1 MCEVNC
7 SNLHVSNL
15 EVNFMFDILTCL
27 YLRIFPVHLLA
38 SSHPHTLCSCVLVR
52 IIAFLHPLIL
62 RFMCPCLHTFIL
74 ISSGSCVLA
83 RILAY
88 SHPHILRFIS
98 VSLYTHILASS
109 FPQVHVCL
117 LVSLNPHFLI
127 CSGSCVLVSILTTS
141 YSQVYVCFLISSHP
155 QVSVFSI
162 RMNNCILAS
171 SSSLVLGNC

>member
-38 SSHPHTLCSCVLVR
+38 SSHPHTFCSCVLAR

-98 VSLYTHILASS
+98 VSLYTHILVSS
-109 FPQVHVCL
+109 
-117 LVSLNPHFLI
+117 SPHPF
-127 CSGSCVLVSILTTS
+127 VLA
-141 YSQVYVCFLISSHP
+141 
-155 QVSVFSI
+155 
-162 RMNNCILAS
+162 CILAS
-171 SSSLVLGNC
+171 SHLHILRFMCAC

>member
-38 SSHPHTLCSCVLVR
+38 SSHPHTLCSCVLAR

-98 VSLYTHILASS
+98 VSLVYSHPCIFISSSICACLYPCILTSS
-109 FPQVHVCL
+109 YPEVHVCL
-117 LVSLNPHFLI
+117 LK
-127 CSGSCVLVSILTTS
+127 SCYLHILGFT
-141 YSQVYVCFLISSHP
+141 CA
-155 QVSVFSI
+155 
-162 RMNNCILAS
+162 C
-171 SSSLVLGNC
+171 